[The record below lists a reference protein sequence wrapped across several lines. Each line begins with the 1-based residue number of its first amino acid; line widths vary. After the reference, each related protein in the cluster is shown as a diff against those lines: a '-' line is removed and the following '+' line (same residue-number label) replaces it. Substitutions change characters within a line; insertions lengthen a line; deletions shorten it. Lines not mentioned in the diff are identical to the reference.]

1 MEATPSWRF
10 AAAWA
15 KMDGMGAGHSH
26 AHDHAHGGGDHG
38 GWEDWLASTRLRA
51 VIAGLAVSLIAAL
64 VGLILLFPTGQGTQD
79 AIAAA
84 EQIGLST
91 QRIAANVITSEN
103 APCSFSTDEFQ
114 VECRQLVLDVLEGPD
129 AGTVLVLPEINLEI
143 ERGIPEFEEGD
154 EIALGFIPSTNTYFY
169 EDPARTTPLVVLA
182 VLFAVIVI
190 AFGRARGLL
199 ALFAMAITVAVLVG
213 FVAPSVLDGNDP
225 VLVALIAAA
234 LIAFSSLF
242 LTHGFNPTTAVALA
256 GTLSALGLTFVLSW
270 VFFDLANFT
279 GFAST
284 ESLVLPVLNQDLR
297 LSSLLLGGAI
307 IGALGALDDVTVTQV
322 SLVSELRRSNPQ
334 MPSKKLITS
343 GLSVGRDHIAATVN
357 TLLLAYAGASLPV
370 LLLFAASEQTLAQVA
385 NSEIVAVEIVRTL
398 TGSIGLIG
406 AVPLTTALAA
416 SILPPAKDAEASSG
430 SDELIDLRER
440 DALDTEP
447 AWDDFSPDTQ
457 G

>member
-1 MEATPSWRF
+1 
-10 AAAWA
+10 
-15 KMDGMGAGHSH
+15 MGHGHSH
-26 AHDHAHGGGDHG
+26 GHAHGDGDHG
-38 GWEDWLASTRLRA
+38 GWDEWLSSTRLRA
-51 VIAGLAVSLIAAL
+51 VIGGLAVSLIAAL
-64 VGLILLFPTGQGTQD
+64 VGLIFLWPTGQGTAD

-91 QRIAANVITSEN
+91 QRIAANVVTSEN
-103 APCSFSTDEFQ
+103 APCSFATEDFD

-143 ERGIPEFEEGD
+143 ERGLPEFEEGD
-154 EIALGFIPSTNTYFY
+154 EIVLGFIPSTNTYFY
-169 EDPARTTPLVVLA
+169 EDQARSAPLLILA
-182 VLFAVIVI
+182 ALFAVIVI

-199 ALFAMAITVAVLVG
+199 ALFAMGITVAVLVG

-225 VLVALIAAA
+225 VLVALVAATI
-234 LIAFSSLF
+234 IAFTSLF

-270 VFFDLANFT
+270 IFFGLANFT

-322 SLVSELRRSNPQ
+322 SLVSELRRNNPQ
-334 MPSKKLITS
+334 MPSKKLIAS

-357 TLLLAYAGASLPV
+357 TLLLAYAGASLPI

-416 SILPPAKDAEASSG
+416 SILLVAEAVKGTTG
-430 SDELIDLRER
+430 SDPKAVIDLRE
-440 DALDTEP
+440 EP
-447 AWDDFSPDTQ
+447 AWDDFAPDSQ
-457 G
+457 N